1 MTAPAPTDARAEARE
16 RFYRAALWHAADPQ
30 CSNALAEFEDA
41 YEALSALGKEAVTN
55 SLARAAAARERQ
67 AVLSASN
74 TTGRTDRA

>member
-41 YEALSALGKEAVTN
+41 YEELSALSQA
-55 SLARAAAARERQ
+55 SLAEALAHTATRHLLAPTPSPSE
-67 AVLSASN
+67 SADG
-74 TTGRTDRA
+74 GRR